1 MRSTASQEERSELVV
16 RIMYVYREKNEK
28 KVGSLIM
35 PTMKVLRI
43 SSALMRNVFFRR
55 ITGGKREREQ
65 SREKNAERERES
77 KRKTQKPRL
86 VIGQYIDAIRFI

>member
-55 ITGGKREREQ
+55 ITGGERERAIEREKRRERERV
-65 SREKNAERERES
+65 SEKHKS
-77 KRKTQKPRL
+77 Q
-86 VIGQYIDAIRFI
+86 DW